1 VIIDSYLFLL
11 FFQGNP
17 NEGRTSMLHEC
28 CGRPCGGR
36 LSAAFESIGFDC
48 IAENDDGSKRSDRA
62 VRRNGELLAWE
73 DHVGTTVS
81 AAVNQIS

>member
-1 VIIDSYLFLL
+1 
-11 FFQGNP
+11 
-17 NEGRTSMLHEC
+17 MLHEC

-73 DHVGTTVS
+73 DHVGTTVG
-81 AAVNQIS
+81 AAVNQISWRYHRRAWW